1 MIDAQEPYNHRT
13 MRIMNSAVVTLASI
27 GLAAMAAGWMPPQSQ
42 GRLRVFADTP
52 LRPALLEIGEAF
64 HHSGGAQQVEFVFD
78 ASPVILEKLAAG
90 ETFDVLIVQLDH
102 ITNLM
107 KAGTVVRGEH
117 PVVGRVGLGLA
128 IRTEAPPQS
137 IATEAL
143 LREVLL
149 KADTLLFNTVA
160 SGNQFAEVLASM
172 NLTDAVKSKVIR
184 LPPGPAIY
192 ESVIRGNG
200 NDIAVGVIP
209 LINETKGVRLI
220 GALPAEL
227 QRYQVYVAA
236 PMRAARSAEAARS
249 FVAFLTGPAAKAAF
263 STHGVE

>member
-1 MIDAQEPYNHRT
+1 MGQIT
-13 MRIMNSAVVTLASI
+13 KSAVLTLASI
-27 GLAAMAAGWMPPQSQ
+27 GFAAMAAGWMPAQSQ
-42 GRLRVFADTP
+42 GRLRVIADTP

-64 HHSGGAQQVEFVFD
+64 HHSDGSPPVEFVFD

-90 ETFDVLIVQLDH
+90 ENFDVLVVQPDH
-102 ITNLM
+102 ITDLM
-107 KAGTVVRGEH
+107 NAGTVVRGEH

-128 IRTEAPPQS
+128 MRTEAPAQS

-149 KADTLLFNTVA
+149 KADSLLFNTVA
-160 SGNQFAEVLASM
+160 SGDQFAAVLASM

-192 ESVIRGNG
+192 ERVIRGNG

-209 LINETKGVRLI
+209 LINEIKGLRMI
-220 GALPAEL
+220 GALPAKL

-236 PMRAARSAEAARS
+236 PMSAARFPEAAKS
-249 FVAFLTGPAAKAAF
+249 FVAFLTGAAAKAAF
-263 STHGVE
+263 STHGVD